1 MDQLS
6 RRSHLG
12 SQPQSILV
20 IEHPQKVET
29 LVRSGILSCAVQ
41 IEFCTAGKA
50 DALKKIMRESPDL
63 VISSLEYSDGNAV
76 ELVREINAKVG
87 SIHSIFITEPEQL
100 DLQKQILKMGAF
112 DIVQH
117 PFEMPDLM
125 RKIDRAV
132 RHSRGYGKKSRI
144 ESFIEYQKLIDE
156 SKSRGILVS
165 ELIDL
170 KTSA

>member
-1 MDQLS
+1 MDQTS
-6 RRSHLG
+6 RRSYFG
-12 SQPQSILV
+12 SHPQSILV

-29 LVRSGILSCAVQ
+29 LLRSGILSCAVQ
-41 IEFCTAGKA
+41 IEFCMGKKTE
-50 DALKKIMRESPDL
+50 ALRVIERESPDL
-63 VISSLEYSDGNAV
+63 VISSLEYVDGNAV
-76 ELVREINAKVG
+76 ELVREMNAKFG
-87 SIHSIFITEPEQL
+87 SIPSIFITEPGQL

-112 DIVQH
+112 DIVQR

-132 RHSRGYGKKSRI
+132 RHARGYGKKSRI
-144 ESFIEYQKLIDE
+144 ESFIEYQKLIEE
-156 SKSRGILVS
+156 SQSRGILVS